1 MSEPAVVEKN
11 PLVTT
16 ITNYRREAQ
25 EARRDRMDLNLRN
38 FDFFHHKQDFS
49 HKRKGQS
56 REFLPKQPMAVEHIT
71 SFVHQGLIDL
81 GDWFSIEASPGNK
94 KPLLSPDEARN
105 LVSRHLQKTGF
116 YTLIQDA
123 IKSGLLGSLMI
134 VKVHGRVVQRPI
146 YFTEK
151 KKSFLGTQLFL
162 KKKKKTAWELRIE
175 LVRQKDYY
183 PDPTGEGLY
192 ELQDIEMDLWQLK
205 ELAKARPDIYD
216 VSQVNEL
223 EAYMAREEEALTKV
237 RENGQNETYGN
248 FRKRVVV
255 TECWGTILDP
265 QGGLLFEN
273 GVCAIA
279 NDQFVIRKPQPNPLW
294 HGKSPFVVTPLL
306 RVPHSVHHKALM
318 DAPTALNQ
326 AMNEIFNLKLDAGI
340 MSVFG
345 VRQVH
350 ENWIDNVDEISDGI
364 SPGMTLKA
372 NSSCPPGQKVFETVS
387 TGSLSQESDGSF
399 QLASAEFH
407 ESALTNDL
415 RMGGLPARAVKAT
428 EVVEASQ
435 AITSVFTG
443 LAKTIEEMF
452 VAEVLDR
459 GFYTIMQHMDDLDTS
474 EMKSLFGEKR
484 AEELANLSPEERFEK
499 TVDGHDFRVFGLTQT
514 LNKIKDFK
522 KLTSLLQ
529 TIAGNPT
536 LAEEFAKKNDYAKLL
551 DEIMKALDINVD
563 KIKHGEEDEI
573 MNGLGGDAGAATQ
586 GPDMNSQMTQ
596 MSATTPEEQLSSTP
610 QEAFPQGGNAS

>member
-1 MSEPAVVEKN
+1 MSDSAPSIKD

-16 ITNYRREAQ
+16 ITSYKREAE
-25 EARRDRMDLNLRN
+25 EARRDRMDMNLRN

-49 HKRKGQS
+49 HKHKGQS

-81 GDWFSIEASPGNK
+81 GDWFSIEAAPGNK
-94 KPLLSPDEARN
+94 KPMLTPDEARN
-105 LVSRHLQKTGF
+105 LVLRHLKKTGF

-151 KKSFLGTQLFL
+151 KKGFLGTQLFL

-175 LVRQKDYY
+175 LIRQKDYY
-183 PDPTGEGLY
+183 PDPSGDKLY

-205 ELAKARPDIYD
+205 ELAKQRPDVYD
-216 VSQVNEL
+216 IEQINQL
-223 EAYMAREEEALTKV
+223 EGYLERQETLTKE
-237 RENGQNETYGN
+237 RETGQNETFGN
-248 FRKRVVV
+248 FRKRVTV

-265 QGGLLFEN
+265 QGNVLFEN

-279 NDQFVIRKPQPNPLW
+279 NDQYVIRKPQPNPMW

-306 RVPHSVHHKALM
+306 RVPHSVHHKAMM

-340 MSVFG
+340 MSVYG
-345 VRQVH
+345 VRQIR
-350 ENWIDNVDEISDGI
+350 EGWIDNADEISDGI
-364 SPGMTLKA
+364 APGQTLKA
-372 NSSCPPGQKVFETVS
+372 NASCPPGMKVYETVS
-387 TGSLSQESDGSF
+387 TGSLSQESDGTF

-415 RMGGLPARAVKAT
+415 RMGGLPAHSPKAT

-435 AITSVFTG
+435 SITSVFTG
-443 LAKTIEEMF
+443 VAKTLEEMF

-459 GFYTIMQHMDDLDTS
+459 GFYTIMQHMDDLDTE
-474 EMKSLFGEKR
+474 EMKSLFGEERSEALSK
-484 AEELANLSPEERFEK
+484 LSPEERFEQ
-499 TVDGHDFRVFGLTQT
+499 TINGHDFRVFGLTQT

-529 TIAGNPT
+529 TISGNPT
-536 LAEEFAKKNDYAKLL
+536 LAEEFAKKNDYGKLL

-563 KIKHGEEDEI
+563 KIKHGEEEQI
-573 MNGLGGDAGAATQ
+573 MSGLGENGPAASA
-586 GPDMNSQMTQ
+586 PDEQSQMTQ
-596 MSATTPEEQLSSTP
+596 MSATTDESQLSAIP